1 MSDITPF
8 ITVLEAAQKKEKFTP
23 EVQEAA
29 TGIDIAAFK
38 EVFEKVAEQG
48 EFEKLDD
55 ATEAEALR
63 KAFEFAAK
71 AVMMLKTSPGLLE
84 KKDLYIYFK
93 VGKGEVM
100 EKPGMF
106 DIQKKQL
113 YGAWE
118 KVKDYSPA
126 KAHQLYI
133 SHVNT
138 LIAKYGT
145 RDE

>member
-8 ITVLEAAQKKEKFTP
+8 ITALEAAQKKEKFTS

-29 TGIDIAAFK
+29 AGIDIEALKA
-38 EVFEKVAEQG
+38 VYEKVSEQG

-55 ATEAEALR
+55 AAEAETLR

-93 VGKGEVM
+93 VGKGDVM

-106 DIQKKQL
+106 DIQVCSIL
-113 YGAWE
+113 NL
-118 KVKDYSPA
+118 S
-126 KAHQLYI
+126 
-133 SHVNT
+133 
-138 LIAKYGT
+138 
-145 RDE
+145 

>member
-8 ITVLEAAQKKEKFTP
+8 ITALEAAQKKEKFTP

-29 TGIDIAAFK
+29 AGIDIAALK
-38 EVFEKVAEQG
+38 EVYEKVADQG

-55 ATEAEALR
+55 AAEAETLR

-93 VGKGEVM
+93 VGKGDVM

-138 LIAKYGT
+138 LISKYGT

>member
-29 TGIDIAAFK
+29 AGIDVAALKDIFA
-38 EVFEKVAEQG
+38 KVAEQG

-55 ATEAEALR
+55 ATEAETLR

-93 VGKGEVM
+93 VGKGDVM

-133 SHVNT
+133 DCVNT
-138 LIAKYGT
+138 FITKYGT
-145 RDE
+145 RDQ

>member
-1 MSDITPF
+1 MADITPF
-8 ITVLEAAQKKEKFTP
+8 ITVLESAQKKEKFTP

-29 TGIDIAAFK
+29 AGIDIAALKDIFA
-38 EVFEKVAEQG
+38 KVAEQG

-55 ATEAEALR
+55 ATEAETLR

-71 AVMMLKTSPGLLE
+71 AVMMLKTSP

-93 VGKGEVM
+93 VGKGDVM

-133 SHVNT
+133 DCVNT
-138 LIAKYGT
+138 FITKYGT

>member
-29 TGIDIAAFK
+29 AGIDTAALK
-38 EVFEKVAEQG
+38 DIFEKVAEQG

-55 ATEAEALR
+55 ATEAETLR

-71 AVMMLKTSPGLLE
+71 AVMMLKTSPGLME

-93 VGKGEVM
+93 VGKGDVM

-106 DIQKKQL
+106 DIQVRSIL
-113 YGAWE
+113 
-118 KVKDYSPA
+118 
-126 KAHQLYI
+126 H
-133 SHVNT
+133 
-138 LIAKYGT
+138 
-145 RDE
+145 

>member
-8 ITVLEAAQKKEKFTP
+8 LTVLETAQKKEKFTP
-23 EVQEAA
+23 EVQDAA
-29 TGIDIAAFK
+29 TGIDIAALK
-38 EVFEKVAEQG
+38 EIIEKVAEQG

-55 ATEAEALR
+55 AAEAETLR

-71 AVMMLKTSPGLLE
+71 AVMMLKTAPGLLE

-118 KVKDYSPA
+118 KVKDYSPS

-133 SHVNT
+133 GYVST
-138 LIAKYGT
+138 FIAKYGT